1 MSLLEVHEISHTYG
15 DKSLYRKASFDLFKG
30 EHMGLVGA
38 NGAGKSTL
46 MKSLV
51 GEAVPDT
58 GFIRWQ
64 NKAKIGHLDQYA
76 SVDPEQTIESY
87 LKSAFQ
93 ELFAAEEKLAEVNAA
108 LTEGHDEILLK
119 TASSLQDTLEQQDFY
134 AVDSKVQRVAAGLGL
149 TPLGLE
155 RPLKQL
161 SGGQRAKVILAKL
174 LLADV
179 DVILLDEPTNF
190 LDTEHVE
197 WLTKYLKSFKGA
209 FIVISHDH
217 YFLNDICTC
226 ILDVEFDTLKKYT
239 GNYDSFLGQKELQQV
254 EYRRAYEH
262 QKKEIEKAED
272 YIARNKTR
280 AATAA
285 MAKSR
290 QKKLA
295 KIDRLATPQTK
306 VKARFHFPYQE
317 ISTQKALTLTELEV
331 GYYYSLMPKL
341 SLTVATGSKT
351 AITGFNGI
359 GKSTLLKTLVGEIPA
374 LKGSFQFGEKTAV
387 GYYEQDLHFGDG
399 GKTPLDHLLD
409 LFPKKTVKEL
419 RGALAKCGISAEHID
434 RSIATLSGG
443 EQSKVKLCLLTLTP
457 ANFLVLDEPTNH
469 LDAQAKDGLEKAIRD
484 FKGTVL
490 LVSHDPQFYRDW
502 ADRVIDIEEHIIIND

>member
-30 EHMGLVGA
+30 EHMGLVGP

-51 GEAVPDT
+51 GEVVPDT

-76 SVDPEQTIESY
+76 SVDPEETIESY
-87 LKSAFQ
+87 LKSAFK
-93 ELFAAEEKLAEVNAA
+93 ELFAAEKKLMEVNEA
-108 LTEGHDEILLK
+108 LTKHPDEILLK
-119 TASSLQDTLEQQDFY
+119 TASSLQDMLEQKDFY

-155 RPLKQL
+155 RPLKKL

-179 DVILLDEPTNF
+179 DVLLLDEPTNF
-190 LDTEHVE
+190 LDTEHIE

-217 YFLNDICTC
+217 SFLNDICTC

-239 GNYDSFLGQKELQQV
+239 GNYDAFLGQKELKQA
-254 EYRRAYEH
+254 EYVRAYEH
-262 QKKEIEKAED
+262 QKKEIAKTED
-272 YIARNKTR
+272 YIAKNKAR

-295 KIDRLATPQTK
+295 KIDRLATPQTRP
-306 VKARFHFPYQE
+306 KAHFKFPYQE
-317 ISTQKALTLTELEV
+317 ISTQKALALNDLEI

-351 AITGFNGI
+351 AVTGFNGI
-359 GKSTLLKTLVGEIPA
+359 GKSTLLKTLIGEIPA
-374 LKGSFQFGEKTAV
+374 IKGNFQFGEKTV
-387 GYYEQDLHFGDG
+387 IGYYEQDLRFGDDQ
-399 GKTPLDHLLD
+399 KTPLAYLLD
-409 LFPKKTVKEL
+409 LFPKMTVKEL

-443 EQSKVKLCLLTLTP
+443 EQSKVKLCVLTLTP
-457 ANFLVLDEPTNH
+457 ANFLILDEPTNH
-469 LDAQAKDGLEKAIRD
+469 LDAQAKEGLEKAIRN

-490 LVSHDPQFYRDW
+490 FVSHDPLFYRDW

>member
-15 DKSLYRKASFDLFKG
+15 DKSLYRNASFDLFKG
-30 EHMGLVGA
+30 EHIGLVGQ

-46 MKSLV
+46 MKSLI
-51 GEAVPDT
+51 GEVVPDT

-64 NKAKIGHLDQYA
+64 NKVKVGHLDQYA
-76 SVDPEQTIESY
+76 SVDPRDTIESY
-87 LKSAFQ
+87 LKSAFR
-93 ELFAAEEKLAEVNAA
+93 ELFEAEKKLMEVNEE
-108 LTEGHDEILLK
+108 LTRHPDEILLK
-119 TASSLQDTLEQQDFY
+119 TASSLQDMLEQKEFY

-149 TPLGLE
+149 TAIGLN
-155 RPLKQL
+155 RPLEKL

-179 DVILLDEPTNF
+179 DVLLLDEPTNF

-209 FIVISHDH
+209 FIIISHDH
-217 YFLNDICTC
+217 LFLNDICTC
-226 ILDVEFDTLKKYT
+226 ILDVEFDTLKKYA
-239 GNYDSFLGQKELQQV
+239 GNYDAFLSQKELKQV
-254 EYRRAYEH
+254 EYARAYEH

-272 YIARNKTR
+272 YIAKNKTR

-290 QKKLA
+290 QKKLD
-295 KIDRLATPQTK
+295 KIDRLVTPKTQAK
-306 VKARFHFPYQE
+306 PHFKFPYRE
-317 ISTQKALTLTELEV
+317 ISTQKALSLEDLEV

-341 SLTVATGSKT
+341 SLGIATGSKT
-351 AITGFNGI
+351 ALIGFNGI

-374 LKGSFQFGEKTAV
+374 IKGDFKFGEKTEV
-387 GYYEQDLHFGDG
+387 GYYEQDLRFEDDQ
-399 GKTPLDHLLD
+399 KTPLAYLLD
-409 LFPKKTVKEL
+409 LFPKMTVKEL
-419 RGALAKCGISAEHID
+419 RGALAKCGICAEHID
-434 RSIATLSGG
+434 RNIATLSGG
-443 EQSKVKLCLLTLTP
+443 EQSKVKLCVLTLTP
-457 ANFLVLDEPTNH
+457 ANFLILDEPTNH
-469 LDAQAKDGLEKAIRD
+469 LDAQAKDALEKAIRS

-490 LVSHDPQFYRDW
+490 FVSHDPSFYQDW